1 MHDPNHETDT
11 PQQQAS
17 TTPASGAASW
27 RFGHSPVGGASE
39 PEPAPGVADPV
50 PRQGAR
56 DGKAEAEGGPQP
68 GKRRGK
74 PRTRAK
80 KRRPALSV
88 RLSPA
93 ERALV
98 SAAASAVGMSRAGF
112 LARSGLA
119 AARDL
124 NRTAAVIASEHDILT
139 TLFALRRQLGIANN
153 NLNQT
158 AKALHLGIA
167 PEGLDDTIAAVLRA
181 VQDIHQVTTRMINPE
196 GTQAA

>member
-1 MHDPNHETDT
+1 M
-11 PQQQAS
+11 A
-17 TTPASGAASW
+17 G
-27 RFGHSPVGGASE
+27 
-39 PEPAPGVADPV
+39 PV

-56 DGKAEAEGGPQP
+56 DGKATAEGGPQP
-68 GKRRGK
+68 ARRRGK

-88 RLSPA
+88 RLSAA

-98 SAAASAVGMSRAGF
+98 SAGADAVGMSDAGF
-112 LARSGLA
+112 LAHSGLA

-124 NRTAAVIASEHDILT
+124 NRTAAVIATEQEVLT

-158 AKALHLGIA
+158 TKALHLGVA

-181 VQDIHQVTTRMINPE
+181 VEDIRQVTTRMINPE

>member
-1 MHDPNHETDT
+1 MHDYEKPTLIS
-11 PQQQAS
+11 QQQ
-17 TTPASGAASW
+17 TPTPANSAASW

-39 PEPAPGVADPV
+39 PKPAPGVAGPV

-68 GKRRGK
+68 ARRRGK

-80 KRRPALSV
+80 KQRPALSV
-88 RLSPA
+88 RLSAA

-98 SAAASAVGMSRAGF
+98 SAGADAVGMSDAGF
-112 LARSGLA
+112 LAHSALA

-124 NRTAAVIASEHDILT
+124 NRTAAVIATEHEVLT

-158 AKALHLGIA
+158 AKALHLGVA
-167 PEGLDDTIAAVLRA
+167 PEGLDNTVAAVLRA
-181 VQDIHQVTTRMINPE
+181 VEDIRHVTTRMINPK